1 LPDCDFTLYA
11 FSLSF
16 LIWSPLLAIS
26 LPRSSRRLVL
36 AHVTNPSQIVRSVQL
51 YRLLYI
57 RYRTFV
63 RYMTDERKL
72 LGSTKVSTD
81 NKVTIVKDAA
91 TILKITKGD
100 VLAFYQENGRIYIEK
115 G

>member
-1 LPDCDFTLYA
+1 
-11 FSLSF
+11 
-16 LIWSPLLAIS
+16 
-26 LPRSSRRLVL
+26 
-36 AHVTNPSQIVRSVQL
+36 
-51 YRLLYI
+51 
-57 RYRTFV
+57 
-63 RYMTDERKL
+63 MTDKRKL

-100 VLAFYQENGRIYIEK
+100 VLAFYQEDGKIIIER